1 VTELRAGSATDVG
14 RVRANNQ
21 DELLVATPLFA
32 VADGMG
38 GAAAGEVASATAI
51 PALRDAFAGAG
62 ESTPEHLLQAAQAA
76 NRAVWDQAEANPEMR
91 GMGTTLVALAQV
103 GDGQLAAI
111 NIGDSRLYQLHEGEL
126 RQVTS
131 DHNLVAELV
140 AEGRLSKEDAEFHPR
155 RNIMTRALGVEPE
168 VPVDEFL
175 LDASPGDRL
184 LLCSDGLFRELSD
197 DQIASLLLRLADPEE
212 AADELVQEAKRKGGN
227 DNITVVV
234 VAVGSGEKGG
244 DPTTAIAAS
253 ASPEIVKRAKD
264 PRPAGGGRRR
274 AVPRPS
280 TRFITLRVV
289 GFLVLLLLLLGL
301 AAAGVAWYARDG
313 YFVGLKGSQIV
324 IFRGQPGGLLWF
336 HPTVAV
342 TTGVTTSQVES
353 YHLSALAAG
362 QTEPSLAAAR
372 DLVASMVSEEQTVR
386 QALIPPAPTTTLPAK
401 TTPTT
406 RPTS

>member
-51 PALRDAFAGAG
+51 HALRDAFAGAG

-234 VAVGSGEKGG
+234 VAVGSGGKRGG
-244 DPTTAIAAS
+244 SHDCDSRVRFARDRETS
-253 ASPEIVKRAKD
+253 RG
-264 PRPAGGGRRR
+264 PATGGRGKTPSRTATLDPFHHSAGRWVPSPSPSAAWLGSCRR
-274 AVPRPS
+274 GVVRP
-280 TRFITLRVV
+280 
-289 GFLVLLLLLLGL
+289 
-301 AAAGVAWYARDG
+301 
-313 YFVGLKGSQIV
+313 
-324 IFRGQPGGLLWF
+324 
-336 HPTVAV
+336 
-342 TTGVTTSQVES
+342 
-353 YHLSALAAG
+353 
-362 QTEPSLAAAR
+362 
-372 DLVASMVSEEQTVR
+372 
-386 QALIPPAPTTTLPAK
+386 
-401 TTPTT
+401 
-406 RPTS
+406 